1 MSAKH
6 RIGKRR
12 FLGYLHK
19 LAAGEG
25 VDEVAFKRGMAELGL
40 DEQALLAGARREF
53 VRGRTARFHGY
64 CQATLNDWVEWLEET
79 HASKRIAGARLGNS
93 HQARVSGAVLLMRRH
108 DQRHPQVIL
117 VEGDTPHF
125 PVPPAPRALLV
136 ENLENFLALEATLT
150 LLSECGLGAE
160 WQQADVLYGS
170 GNSVTNRTL
179 TPALQRYQAIGCLFD
194 PDPGGIRMCD
204 TLFRRGNLPPLQ
216 FVAPNDLEDR
226 LQRAAAPRLI
236 SPAQR
241 QELSRYISRT
251 PPVAKVAELIRRRG
265 RSLEQETYLADLP
278 PHSGDLS

>member
-19 LAAGEG
+19 LAVGEG
-25 VDEVAFKRGMAELGL
+25 VDEAAFKRGMAELGL
-40 DEQALLAGARREF
+40 DEQALLGGARREF
-53 VRGRTARFHGY
+53 VRGRQARFHDY
-64 CQATLNDWVEWLEET
+64 HQTTLDDWVAWLEEA
-79 HASKRIAGARLGNS
+79 HASERIEGARLGNS
-93 HQARVSGAVLLMRRH
+93 HRARVSGAVLLMRRH

-117 VEGDTPHF
+117 VEDDTPHF

-136 ENLENFLALEATLT
+136 ENLENFLALDATLA
-150 LLSECGLGAE
+150 LLPECGLGTE

-170 GNSVTNRTL
+170 GNSVTNHML

-204 TLFRRGNLPPLQ
+204 TLFRRGSLPPLQ
-216 FVAPNDLEDR
+216 FVAPSNLEER
-226 LQRAAAPRLI
+226 LQRAAAPRLV

-241 QELSRYISRT
+241 RELSRYISRT
-251 PPVAKVAELIRRRG
+251 PPVAKVAELIRRSG
-265 RSLEQETYLADLP
+265 RSLEQETYLAGLP
-278 PHSGDLS
+278 PHSGELS